1 MENNCHFWL
10 CRDHGVVISKLI
22 EAVRLFA
29 LSGFDFIEIIDL
41 KVNMKSI
48 SMLNK
53 SFLVIVFS
61 CVGLFS
67 HQAAK
72 GQGSLS
78 PPTQLVAVGVAPNQ
92 INVRWAAG
100 TGNVGFAGYKVY
112 RNGVDVGSPTGTDWH
127 TTTGTAFSDV
137 SLTPGTDYTYT
148 VKAFDKAGN
157 LSPASATATASTL
170 PAMTVPDPGNIPP
183 FYSCVTNYSVSKAG
197 SDSGDGSSAK
207 PWRSIGAAIN
217 FLIAK
222 GGTHGGVCVNVDS
235 GTYTESVNAEALS
248 GSADTP
254 TGYFVLRS
262 VIPHGA
268 VIQPAPDSP
277 DYTDGIHFSNAK
289 YIVID
294 GFELAGRNSPPNLD
308 GSGISIMG
316 NQDGGSPTYCPAT
329 TQSHHIRIFN
339 NISHGW
345 GGSGIGTVCADY
357 YDAEGNVVYATS
369 NTSKWGVS
377 AINTYEPLA
386 LDAGSWSAS
395 TMDSGSAQFHYIIR
409 NNVSYNNAEVN
420 IGANPHYDGN
430 GIQLDT
436 YNAYPDNNYHPYVQK
451 TLVEN
456 NLSFDNGGG
465 GIVTG
470 GSGASFVT
478 IRNNTTFDNF
488 LDAQNPIGGGGD
500 ISISGFQSCHDN
512 VVVNNI
518 AVANPAANPNN
529 VAFTDSAYGKA
540 GTLDTNEVW
549 LNNLSYNG
557 VAGQPSTN
565 LARTTAVIT
574 AANGNILGADPLF
587 VNFSGGDFTLQ
598 AASPAVNAGTTVY
611 GVALTDLAGNARS
624 HQTKVDMGAYAFQPG
639 GGPGTL
645 HDDQIAAASLAPTP
659 PMGWNSWDSWGS
671 SITEA
676 EFRETV
682 QAIHQHLQPYGW
694 QYAVIDE
701 GWYAQHPENSEKD
714 LPRGLVISGDGRYMP
729 AVNRF
734 PSATNG
740 QGLKPIADYVHSLG
754 LKFGIHIIHG
764 IPREAVKNN
773 LPIEGSTFHL
783 SAAVDT
789 KVVCSWNSDN
799 YGVKNNPAGQAYY
812 DSLAR
817 LYAGWG
823 VDFLKVDCI
832 SRPYNADEIQML
844 DSALRKTGRAIVLSL
859 SPGPTPLNEIRNA
872 REHAQVWRISDDVWD
887 VWSRPSY
894 DPQFPQS
901 LQKQFENLAA
911 WAPYIE
917 PNHWPDGDMLPIGNL
932 GPRTPVGPGP
942 SRDSRLTHDE
952 QRTMITLWSIA
963 RSPLILGSNVLKL
976 DPFTESLLINPE
988 IISVDQH
995 STNNHPVLQRDD
1007 TVAWS
1012 ADPPVTSRIAG
1023 DHYIAVFNLSDNAK
1037 SLTYSWP
1044 ELKLSP
1050 GAHTVRDLWKRS
1062 DVGQLDRLNVTLAPH
1077 ASAIYLIGQP

>member
-1 MENNCHFWL
+1 M
-10 CRDHGVVISKLI
+10 
-22 EAVRLFA
+22 
-29 LSGFDFIEIIDL
+29 
-41 KVNMKSI
+41 SI
-48 SMLNK
+48 FNK
-53 SFLVIVFS
+53 SFLVCVFS
-61 CVGLFS
+61 CVGLFL
-67 HQAAK
+67 HQAAI
-72 GQGSLS
+72 GQGLPS
-78 PPTQLVAVGVAPNQ
+78 PPTQLVVVGVAPNQ
-92 INVRWAAG
+92 VNLRWVGG
-100 TGNVGFAGYKVY
+100 THNVGVAGYKVY
-112 RNGVDVGSPTGTDWH
+112 RNGVEVGSPTGTDWH
-127 TTTGTAFSDV
+127 TTTGTGTAFSDV
-137 SLTPGTDYTYT
+137 RLSPGTDYTYT

-170 PAMTVPDPGNIPP
+170 PAMTVPNPGYIQP
-183 FYSCVTNYSVSKAG
+183 FYSCVTNYYVSQTG
-197 SDSGDGSSAK
+197 GNSGDGSSAK
-207 PWRSIGAAIN
+207 PWKSIGTAIN

-235 GTYTESVNAEALS
+235 GTYTESVNAGALS

-268 VIQPAPDSP
+268 VIQPAPGSP

-294 GFELAGRNSPPNLD
+294 GFELAGNNSPPNLD

-316 NQDGGSPTYCPAT
+316 NEDGGGATYCPAT

-357 YDAEGNVVYATS
+357 FDVEGDVVYATA

-386 LDAGSWSAS
+386 LDASSWSAS
-395 TMDSGSAQFHYIIR
+395 TMDSGGAQFHYIIR

-436 YNAYPDNNYHPYVQK
+436 YNAYPDNNYHPYLQK

-500 ISISGFQSCHDN
+500 ISISGFESCHDN
-512 VVVNNI
+512 VVANNI

-540 GTLDTNEVW
+540 GTTDTNEIW
-549 LNNLSYNG
+549 LNNLTYNG

-574 AANGNILGADPLF
+574 AANGNILGVDPMF
-587 VNFSGGDFTLQ
+587 ANSSSGDFTLQ
-598 AASPAVNAGTTVY
+598 SASPAIKAGTTVY
-611 GVALTDLAGNARS
+611 GLALTDLTGKARAN
-624 HQTKVDMGAYAFQPG
+624 QGKVDMGAYGMQPG
-639 GGPGTL
+639 GSSGTL
-645 HDDQIAAASLAPTP
+645 HDNRIGTASLAPTP

-682 QAIHQHLQPYGW
+682 QSIHEHLQPFGW
-694 QYAVIDE
+694 QYVVIDE
-701 GWYAQHPENSEKD
+701 GWFAQHPENSEKH

-734 PSATNG
+734 PSAIDG

-754 LKFGIHIIHG
+754 LKFGIHINHG
-764 IPREAVKNN
+764 IPREAVKND
-773 LPIEGSTFHL
+773 LPIEGSSFRL
-783 SAAVDT
+783 AEAANTSDE
-789 KVVCSWNSDN
+789 CSWQEDN
-799 YGVKNNPAGQAYY
+799 YGVKNNAAGQAYY
-812 DSLAR
+812 DSIAR

-832 SRPYNADEIQML
+832 SQPYNADEIQML
-844 DSALRKTGRAIVLSL
+844 DAALRKTGRPIVLSL
-859 SPGPTPLNEIRNA
+859 SPGPTPLDEVGNA

-894 DPQFPQS
+894 DPKFPQS
-901 LQKQFENLAA
+901 LENQFENLAA

-952 QRTMITLWSIA
+952 QRTMVTLWSIA

-976 DPFTESLLINPE
+976 DPFTESLLVNPE

-1012 ADPPVTSRIAG
+1012 ADPTVTSRIA
-1023 DHYIAVFNLSDNAK
+1023 DAHYIAVFNLSDNAK
-1037 SLTYSWP
+1037 SFTYSWP
-1044 ELKLSP
+1044 ELKLPP
-1050 GAHTVRDLWKRS
+1050 GAHPVRDLWRRA
-1062 DVGQLDRLNVTLAPH
+1062 DIGQLERLDVTLAPH
-1077 ASAIYLIGQP
+1077 ASAIYLVGQP